1 MIKSIQHKGLKL
13 FWTKGDAS
21 KLQSEYVHKIN
32 RVLNIIHYLEEV
44 PKDLETFKHLR
55 PHPLKGDLKSF
66 WSLDISGNW
75 RIIFRFEDGHAFDLD
90 YLDTH

>member
-21 KLQSEYVHKIN
+21 KLQSEYVHKVN
-32 RVLNIIHYLEEV
+32 KVLNIIHYMEEV
-44 PKDLETFKHLR
+44 PKDLETFKYLR
-55 PHPLKGDLKSF
+55 PHPLKGDLKGF

>member
-21 KLQSEYVHKIN
+21 KIQSEYVHKIN
-32 RVLNIIHYLEEV
+32 KVLNIIHYLEEA
-44 PKDLETFKHLR
+44 PKDLETFKNLR
-55 PHPLKGDLKSF
+55 PHILKGELKGF

-75 RIIFRFEDGHAFDLD
+75 RIIFKFENGNAYDVD